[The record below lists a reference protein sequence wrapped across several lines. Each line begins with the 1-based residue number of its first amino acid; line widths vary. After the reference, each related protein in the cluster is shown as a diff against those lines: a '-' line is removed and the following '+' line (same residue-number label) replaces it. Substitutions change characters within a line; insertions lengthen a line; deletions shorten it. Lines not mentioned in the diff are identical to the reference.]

1 MKFVLL
7 VALVGIVAGQNPGGN
22 TAPTFIAPT
31 PLSQGSASSKYPVC
45 IGGEVKFDILA
56 EDTQNVQAG
65 LNIVT
70 ITVTKA
76 PATAIVSGQTYPDPD
91 NKSVV
96 KRSVLYLPKHDIN
109 KPEVD
114 EQICFTA
121 GDNNNGEGTGSMQN
135 TERCVNIVKRYF
147 PKFIPKTPEADH
159 TILTFID
166 RSVEFTIMAEDQNEL
181 DSVSIMVDEDPG
193 LPNGAVVEKQV
204 CPNEESV
211 ESGDSTGVVPCNPT
225 KRVFK
230 WTPSIGQEG
239 PVPGGIRSYRV
250 CFHIRDNK
258 DSCSL
263 GGYFNPE
270 QRCVNINVQA
280 PNEEWIGLT
289 PNDNDLFE
297 AHVSRTM
304 PGGGRPTEHHNCEIC
319 YEMEAHSAE
328 GKYYSEIFNWWT
340 TVEPA
345 APATSSETYPY
356 KPAADASF
364 AGGRSNSYN
373 NDKDNHLVWSDANG
387 MTLPQG
393 ATVDEIPQ
401 AEAGEGEDPKTSF
414 KMKFCWK
421 PVRGQEARVYK
432 TCYESRDTYH
442 IDGPDR
448 TRRCVRIEVVRCKYC
463 TQPGETLL
471 NIAVDYNTDWLQ
483 LWGANVDVK
492 NPDHLYDFQ
501 LLNIGPVYHVREGDS
516 LDALAAR
523 FHTTPD
529 EILSVNPD
537 VAAIHGDGSDHDL
550 SVGQALCIMPGIC
563 TFTEYHLQ
571 RD

>member
-7 VALVGIVAGQNPGGN
+7 VALVGFCAAQN
-22 TAPTFIAPT
+22 TAPVFLDPT
-31 PLSQGSASSKYPVC
+31 PLSPGSASTKYPLC
-45 IGGEVKFDILA
+45 IGSHYPLTIKAG
-56 EDTQNVQAG
+56 DTNVNAG
-65 LNIVT
+65 FEKNVVT
-70 ITVTKA
+70 ITITKA
-76 PATAIVSGQTYPDPD
+76 PSTAEIGGNEYPDPD
-91 NKSVV
+91 NKSIVQRNVV
-96 KRSVLYLPKHDIN
+96 FHAIHSIDD
-109 KPEVD
+109 PEPD

-135 TERCVNIVKRYF
+135 TERCVNIVNRYY
-147 PKFIPKTPEADH
+147 PKFISPGSAGTPEADK
-159 TILTFID
+159 TFLTYINKEVTFNI
-166 RSVEFTIMAEDQNEL
+166 VAEDDNAL

-193 LPNGAVVEKQV
+193 LPNGAVVEKQE
-204 CPNEESV
+204 CPSIPVNT
-211 ESGDSTGVVPCNPT
+211 ESGDDGAASIPCNPA

-230 WTPSIGQEG
+230 WTPVVGQEG

-263 GGYFNPE
+263 GGYYNPE

-280 PNEEWIGLT
+280 PNMEWIGET
-289 PNDNDLFE
+289 PDHDELFE

-304 PGGGRPTEHHNCEIC
+304 PGGGRDTDHKNCEIC
-319 YEMEAHSAE
+319 YMMEAQSAE
-328 GKYYSEIFNWWT
+328 GKYLSEIFEWT
-340 TVEPA
+340 TTVDPP
-345 APATSSETYPY
+345 APATSSATYPF
-356 KPAADASF
+356 KPAASADHVSD
-364 AGGRSNSYN
+364 RSKQYTSDN
-373 NDKDNHLVWSDANG
+373 NNHVVDGN
-387 MTLPQG
+387 LPQG
-393 ATVDEIPQ
+393 ATLTHIPN
-401 AEAGEGEDPKTSF
+401 EAKGEGEDPKTMY
-414 KMKFCWK
+414 KINFCWK
-421 PVRGQEARVYK
+421 PVRGQEARTYR
-432 TCYESRDTYH
+432 TCYSSRDEYH

-448 TRRCVRIEVVRCKYC
+448 TTRCVKVEVVRCKYC

-492 NPDHLYDFQ
+492 NPDHLYDYQ
-501 LLNIGPVYHVREGDS
+501 LLNVGPVYHVRAGDS

-537 VAAIHGDGSDHDL
+537 VDGIDGNGGDHELD
-550 SVGQALCIMPGIC
+550 VGQALCIMPGIC